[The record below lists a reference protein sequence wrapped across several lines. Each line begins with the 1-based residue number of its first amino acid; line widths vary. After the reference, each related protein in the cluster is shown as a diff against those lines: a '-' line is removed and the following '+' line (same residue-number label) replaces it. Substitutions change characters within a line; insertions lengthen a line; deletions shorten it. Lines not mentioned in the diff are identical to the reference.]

1 MKLSFLLLTLCF
13 TAFAAPKNVVNLEG
27 LGQKMNEDMASSHEE
42 RDVHILNSEGA
53 QGEGIEQVRF
63 RFDESDV
70 HSNVLES
77 ILPQLPSIKVF
88 AGYIRDNKDIAAS
101 TADKNA
107 NLIII
112 APTDNSLATKLD
124 GLKPWEFPE
133 KCTDG
138 VSQEEVI
145 RKNLLNFVSGHVV
158 PDLTQVTSAHC
169 SGFIARLLNGKEI
182 KVNQMHN
189 DKIEIFFEGKP
200 ITVENAK
207 RVDNGYL
214 FVIDDVLVKP

>member
-1 MKLSFLLLTLCF
+1 MKLSLLLLALCF
-13 TAFAAPKNVVNLEG
+13 TSFAASKNVVNLEG
-27 LGQKMNEDMASSHEE
+27 LGQKMSEDMASSHEE
-42 RDVHILNSEGA
+42 RDVHILESDA
-53 QGEGIEQVRF
+53 AHGEGLEQVRF

-101 TADKNA
+101 TANKNA

-112 APTDNSLATKLD
+112 APTDNSVATKLD

-133 KCTDG
+133 KCIDG
-138 VSQEEVI
+138 VCQEDVI

-169 SGFIARLLNGKEI
+169 SEFTARLLNGKEVRV
-182 KVNQMHN
+182 KQMHN
-189 DKIEIFFEGKP
+189 NKIEIVFEGRS
-200 ITVENAK
+200 ISVDTAK